1 MDGAL
6 RSVLEAGATQPSVEA
21 GAIQLSIETGTPQP
35 SVEQDTSSQCA
46 IFSEQSVDNPL
57 LHLYQSYSG
66 VWAMTSQQDLSFSIN
81 NP

>member
-66 VWAMTSQQDLSFSIN
+66 VLGHDFTARSFLQH
-81 NP
+81 